1 MPCVSISLGEDG
13 TVKAATGI
21 KARTHDAT
29 LPATSRA
36 TWKLHRVSTLEI
48 VARNVACNCCRSR
61 IGFYFCKIARNC
73 FTVCPSSATLRA
85 TSWRKSC
92 AQCCIVC
99 PRLKCLKNGNDRLRK
114 GKLQRCGGGLQ
125 AQGGGTAIYM
135 LNRYRYV
142 PQNRVWFFRFSVL
155 R

>member
-1 MPCVSISLGEDG
+1 MQRQ
-13 TVKAATGI
+13 

-29 LPATSRA
+29 LPATSRT

-48 VARNVACNCCRSR
+48 VARNVAYNCCRIR
-61 IGFYFCKIARNC
+61 IGIYFCNIARNC

-99 PRLKCLKNGNDRLRK
+99 PRLHFFLQISKLFTKHSPNEILTLNFEKKTVYFNYNSYACLF
-114 GKLQRCGGGLQ
+114 KLQFLRLTTKFLVVFRLTVSPIE
-125 AQGGGTAIYM
+125 A
-135 LNRYRYV
+135 
-142 PQNRVWFFRFSVL
+142 PFFRQQV
-155 R
+155 